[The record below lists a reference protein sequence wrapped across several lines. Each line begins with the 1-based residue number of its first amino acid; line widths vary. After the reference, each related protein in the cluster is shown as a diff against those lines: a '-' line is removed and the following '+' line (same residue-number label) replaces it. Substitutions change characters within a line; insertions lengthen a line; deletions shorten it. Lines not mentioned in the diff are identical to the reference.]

1 MGALLQVVTAQSLN
15 DLPAVDDQPAND
27 TVATENE
34 LATRIVIVG
43 HVDHGKSTLIGRL
56 LHDTGNLPE
65 GRMDAALASSERR
78 GLKIEWSFLLDSLQ
92 AERDQGVTIDSTR
105 LPFVLDG
112 RPFVIVDA
120 PGHRQFLRNMV
131 TGAAGA
137 AAAVLVVD
145 VAEGAQEQTR
155 RHAVLLRLIGVR
167 HIIVLLNKADLLDF
181 DADRVASATRAIT
194 ELLEQLE
201 LSPAAVIPASARHG
215 DNVTSHSARTAWY
228 RGPTL
233 TEALSVVPPLPSRA
247 ERPLRLPVQD
257 VYRFDSKRIVV
268 GRIEGGRI
276 AVGDTLV
283 IGREGAVAKVAT
295 LEGWPGAGGTEA
307 EAGQSVALTLAPD
320 VVVERGDLLHAS
332 AHPPLRS
339 ARVRARL
346 FWLRQEPLRTGESF
360 RLRLSTAEYA
370 VTVAAIT
377 SVVRIDDLTDQPAD
391 HVPPEGFADV
401 VLAASESIP
410 FDPFEPGSLGG
421 RGVLV
426 DLHGRIVGGAPLIGP
441 APLSTTGRSVFP
453 VDSAVSAWDRA
464 QAKRHRSGVFWMT
477 GLPGSGKST
486 VARAAEALL
495 FRRGIDVTVLDGDT
509 LRARLSSDLGFS
521 PEDRRENIRRAAV
534 VARLLADSGQVVL
547 VALISPRADDRAMAR
562 QAVQEG
568 FREIYVEADRAVCE
582 ARDPKGLYAA
592 ARAGRLSGFTGVDAP
607 YEPPVAPDLVIGTAT
622 ASVGSSAE
630 RLAAFVTEAVALPG
644 LVPRI
649 GGGD

>member
-1 MGALLQVVTAQSLN
+1 MSALLHVV
-15 DLPAVDDQPAND
+15 PAKPAND

-56 LHDTGNLPE
+56 LHDTGNLPD

-78 GLKIEWSFLLDSLQ
+78 GLRVEWSFLLDSLQ

-167 HIIVLLNKADLLDF
+167 HVIVLLNKADLLDF

-194 ELLEQLE
+194 ALLEQLE

-215 DNVTSHSARTAWY
+215 DNVASRSARTGWY

-233 TEALSVVPPLPSRA
+233 TEALSVVPPLASRA

-257 VYRFDSKRIVV
+257 VYRFDSRRVV
-268 GRIEGGRI
+268 VCRIEAGRV

-283 IGREGAVAKVAT
+283 IGTQGAVAKVAT
-295 LEGWPGAGGTEA
+295 LEEWRGGGGAEA
-307 EAGQSVALTLAPD
+307 KAGQSVALTLAPD
-320 VVVERGDLLHAS
+320 VVVERGDLLHAG
-332 AHPPLRS
+332 AHPPLRA
-339 ARVRARL
+339 ARLRARL
-346 FWLRQEPLRTGESF
+346 FWLRHEPLRPGESF

-410 FDPFEPGSLGG
+410 FDPFEPGARGG

-441 APLSTTGRSVFP
+441 APLSAAGRSVFP
-453 VDSAVSAWDRA
+453 VDSAVSAWERA

-562 QAVQEG
+562 QAVAEG
-568 FREIYVEADRAVCE
+568 FREVYVEADRAVCE
-582 ARDPKGLYAA
+582 TRDPKGLYAA

-607 YEPPVAPDLVIGTAT
+607 YEPPQAPDLVISTAAAT
-622 ASVGSSAE
+622 VGSSAE

-644 LVPRI
+644 LVPRAV
-649 GGGD
+649 GAD